1 MIKKKL
7 TNNLLLKILSLAIAL
22 AIWLLVANIN
32 DPVVVTSYDVPVT
45 IQNSA
50 YLESGGKTYQVL
62 EQQQM
67 VTVILR
73 GNSSVVEN
81 RTGDI
86 QAVADLTQIVDMDT
100 TPVMVPVTA
109 TCDRVAA
116 EDISVVPAAIGIEI
130 EDMVSKD
137 FTITVTAGDTTPSAD
152 YEVGTMEANPEKVTI
167 TGPES
172 LIDKIDRVM
181 AEVNTTPMNEDTTIT
196 SRLIIYDKNQ
206 DALDETEMN
215 YLKFDIGQPVVDIHV
230 DLWRVR
236 GDIQLAVN
244 YSGSPAPGYQVG
256 DVTITPSTISVAGTD
271 EALAQLAV
279 EGNTIEIPADAVV
292 LDGQD
297 SDVETRLT
305 LSEYMP
311 DDLVVAN
318 NVETA
323 IVNVSIIPEGS
334 QEFRVATR
342 DITIENLDDKLRLVF
357 DTDSVTVRVRET
369 GGQIN
374 DLTADEISLSADMKD
389 RGAGDYEIQL
399 EADLPDG
406 YELLVPVKTLVHVS
420 ELE

>member
-206 DALDETEMN
+206 DTLDETEMN

-279 EGNTIEIPADAVV
+279 EGNTIEIPADAIV
-292 LDGQD
+292 LDGQN

-323 IVNVSIIPEGS
+323 IANVSIIPEGS

-342 DITIENLDDKLRLVF
+342 DIAIENLDDKLRLVF

>member
-181 AEVNTTPMNEDTTIT
+181 AEVNTAPMNEDTTIT

-206 DALDETEMN
+206 DTLDETEMN

-271 EALAQLAV
+271 EALAQLAI
-279 EGNTIEIPADAVV
+279 EGNTIEIPADAIV
-292 LDGQD
+292 LDGQN

-323 IVNVSIIPEGS
+323 IANVSIIPEGS

-342 DITIENLDDKLRLVF
+342 DITIENLDDKLRLVV

-374 DLTADEISLSADMKD
+374 DLTADEISLSADMKG

-406 YELLVPVKTLVHVS
+406 YELLVHVKTLVHVS

>member
-181 AEVNTTPMNEDTTIT
+181 AEVNTAPMNEDTTIT

-342 DITIENLDDKLRLVF
+342 DIAIENLDDKLRLVF

-374 DLTADEISLSADMKD
+374 DLTADEISLSADMKG

-406 YELLVPVKTLVHVS
+406 YELLAPVKTLVHVS

>member
-181 AEVNTTPMNEDTTIT
+181 AEVDTTPMNEDTTIT

-206 DALDETEMN
+206 DTLDETEMN

-279 EGNTIEIPADAVV
+279 EGNTIEIPADAIV
-292 LDGQD
+292 LDGQN

-311 DDLVVAN
+311 DDLMVAN

-323 IVNVSIIPEGS
+323 IANVSIIPEGS

-342 DITIENLDDKLRLVF
+342 DIAIENLDDKLRLVF

>member
-181 AEVNTTPMNEDTTIT
+181 AEVDTTPMNEDTTIT

-292 LDGQD
+292 LEGQD

-323 IVNVSIIPEGS
+323 IANVSIIPEGS

>member
-181 AEVNTTPMNEDTTIT
+181 AEVDTTPMNEDTTIT

-206 DALDETEMN
+206 DTLDETEMN

-271 EALAQLAV
+271 EALAQLAIA
-279 EGNTIEIPADAVV
+279 GNTIEIPADAVV
-292 LDGQD
+292 LEGQD

>member
-206 DALDETEMN
+206 DTLDETEMN

-357 DTDSVTVRVRET
+357 DTDSVTVRVREA
-369 GGQIN
+369 GGQIDN
-374 DLTADEISLSADMKD
+374 LTADEISLSVNMKN
-389 RGAGDYEIQL
+389 RGVGDYEMQL

>member
-181 AEVNTTPMNEDTTIT
+181 AEVDTAPMNEDTTIT

-206 DALDETEMN
+206 DTLDETEMN

-271 EALAQLAV
+271 EALAQLAIA
-279 EGNTIEIPADAVV
+279 GNTIEIPADAVV
-292 LDGQD
+292 LEGQD

-406 YELLVPVKTLVHVS
+406 YELLAPVKTLVHVS

>member
-206 DALDETEMN
+206 DTLDETEMN

-323 IVNVSIIPEGS
+323 IANVSIIPEGS

-342 DITIENLDDKLRLVF
+342 DIAIENLDDKLRLVF

>member
-206 DALDETEMN
+206 DTLDETEMN

-279 EGNTIEIPADAVV
+279 EGNTIEIPADAIV
-292 LDGQD
+292 LDGQN

-342 DITIENLDDKLRLVF
+342 DIAIENLDDKLRLVF

>member
-137 FTITVTAGDTTPSAD
+137 FTITVTAVYTTPSAD

-374 DLTADEISLSADMKD
+374 DLTADEISLSADMKG

-406 YELLVPVKTLVHVS
+406 YELLAPVKTLVHVS

>member
-109 TCDRVAA
+109 TCDWVAA

-181 AEVNTTPMNEDTTIT
+181 AEVDTTPMNEDTTIT

-323 IVNVSIIPEGS
+323 IANVSIIPEGS

-342 DITIENLDDKLRLVF
+342 DIAIENLDDKLRLVF

-374 DLTADEISLSADMKD
+374 DLTADEISLSADMKG

-406 YELLVPVKTLVHVS
+406 YELLAPVKTLVHVS

>member
-406 YELLVPVKTLVHVS
+406 YELLAPVKTLVHVS

>member
-389 RGAGDYEIQL
+389 RGVGDYEIQL

-406 YELLVPVKTLVHVS
+406 YELLAPVKTLVHVS

>member
-181 AEVNTTPMNEDTTIT
+181 AEVDTAPMNEDTTIT

-206 DALDETEMN
+206 DTLDETEMN

-271 EALAQLAV
+271 EALAQLAI
-279 EGNTIEIPADAVV
+279 EGNTIEIPADAIV
-292 LDGQD
+292 LDGQN

-323 IVNVSIIPEGS
+323 IANVSIIPEGS

-374 DLTADEISLSADMKD
+374 DLTADEISLSADMKG

-406 YELLVPVKTLVHVS
+406 YGQ
-420 ELE
+420 

>member
-181 AEVNTTPMNEDTTIT
+181 AEVNTAPMNEDTTIT

-206 DALDETEMN
+206 DTLDETEMN

-279 EGNTIEIPADAVV
+279 EGNTIEIPADAIV
-292 LDGQD
+292 LDGQN

-342 DITIENLDDKLRLVF
+342 DIAIENLDDKLRLVF

>member
-181 AEVNTTPMNEDTTIT
+181 AEVNTAPMNEDTTIT

-406 YELLVPVKTLVHVS
+406 YELLAPVKTLVHVS

>member
-181 AEVNTTPMNEDTTIT
+181 AEVNTAPMNEDTTIT

-206 DALDETEMN
+206 DTLDETEMN

>member
-181 AEVNTTPMNEDTTIT
+181 AEVNTAPMNEDTTIT

-206 DALDETEMN
+206 DTLDETEMN

-279 EGNTIEIPADAVV
+279 EGNTIEIPADAIV
-292 LDGQD
+292 LDGQN

-311 DDLVVAN
+311 DDLMVAN

-323 IVNVSIIPEGS
+323 IANVSIIPEGS

-342 DITIENLDDKLRLVF
+342 DIAIENLDDKLRLVF

-406 YELLVPVKTLVHVS
+406 YELLAPVKTLVHVS

>member
-181 AEVNTTPMNEDTTIT
+181 AEVNTAPMNEDTTIT

-206 DALDETEMN
+206 DTLDETEMN

-271 EALAQLAV
+271 EALAQLAI
-279 EGNTIEIPADAVV
+279 EGNTIEIPADAIV
-292 LDGQD
+292 LDGQN

-374 DLTADEISLSADMKD
+374 DLTADEISLSADMKG

>member
-206 DALDETEMN
+206 DTLDETEMN

-292 LDGQD
+292 LEGQD

-406 YELLVPVKTLVHVS
+406 YELLAPVKTLVHVS

>member
-181 AEVNTTPMNEDTTIT
+181 AEVDTTPMNEDTTIT

-342 DITIENLDDKLRLVF
+342 DIAIENLDDKLRLVF

-374 DLTADEISLSADMKD
+374 DLTADEISLSADMKG

-406 YELLVPVKTLVHVS
+406 YELLAPVKTLVHVS